1 MLCER
6 QYLDGGPARA
16 RRAKKKTRR
25 VNCDRRYEAME
36 VIAEIAKI
44 HVNLEEIA
52 ELEKRVLIP
61 TYDRL
66 PILAVR
72 GEGCI
77 LYDDRGKKYLDF
89 LGGLAVNALGYAHP
103 EILAVLRDESE
114 SLLHVSNLLYHRYQA
129 PLAEKL
135 ARLAGLDR
143 VFFAN
148 TGTEAIE
155 GAIKLSRAYARKR
168 YPSEPFERYEVLALE
183 NSFHGRTLGAL
194 SLTWPEK
201 YRKPFEPLLPGAK
214 FVRLNDVAHLRES
227 FTPRVAAVVVEVIQG
242 EGGVVELREAFLRA
256 AEELCRTNDALL
268 ICDEIQ
274 CGLGR
279 TGRLFAFTKHG
290 LKPDVVVVAKP
301 LAAGL
306 PLAAIIA
313 REEVAQAF
321 SPGSHG
327 STFAGGPLQC
337 RLALKVLEI
346 LERPG
351 FLERVREVGDY
362 FRRQLEKLQDELP
375 VIREVRGEGLLL
387 AAELSEPCKAV
398 VRQALEAGVLMN
410 CTQERVLRF
419 LPPLIL
425 ERHHVDELIA
435 ALRPILGRLGDSP
448 VADRKE
454 VHA

>member
-1 MLCER
+1 MN
-6 QYLDGGPARA
+6 LDQ
-16 RRAKKKTRR
+16 
-25 VNCDRRYEAME
+25 
-36 VIAEIAKI
+36 
-44 HVNLEEIA
+44 IA

-72 GEGCI
+72 GEGCY

-89 LGGLAVNALGYAHP
+89 LGGLAVNVLGYAHP
-103 EILAVLRDESE
+103 EVLAVLRDESE
-114 SLLHVSNLLYHRYQA
+114 TLLHVSNLLYHRYQA

-135 ARLAGLDR
+135 AKKAGLDR
-143 VFFAN
+143 VFLAN
-148 TGTEAIE
+148 TGTEVVE
-155 GAIKLSRAYARKR
+155 GAIKLARAYARKSR
-168 YPSEPFERYEVLALE
+168 PSAAFERFEILALE

-201 YRKPFEPLLPGAK
+201 YRKPFEPLLPGAR

-227 FTPRVAAVVVEVIQG
+227 FTPRVAALIVEVIQG
-242 EGGVVELREAFLRA
+242 EGGVMEVQEKFLKT
-256 AEELCRTNDALL
+256 AEELCRANDALL

-274 CGLGR
+274 CGMGR
-279 TGRLFAFTKHG
+279 TGRFFAFKERG
-290 LKPDVVVVAKP
+290 LRPDVVLVAKP

-313 REEVAQAF
+313 RDEVAQAF
-321 SPGSHG
+321 SPGLHG
-327 STFAGGPLQC
+327 STFGGGPLQC

-351 FLERVREVGDY
+351 FLENVQDVGAY
-362 FRRQLEKLQDELP
+362 FRWQLEKLRSELP
-375 VIREVRGEGLLL
+375 VVREIRGEGLIL
-387 AAELSEPCKAV
+387 AAELEVPCKPV
-398 VRQALEAGVLMN
+398 VRQALEMGFLMN

-419 LPPLIL
+419 LPPLII
-425 ERHHVDELIA
+425 ERRHVDELVA
-435 ALRPILGRLGDSP
+435 ALRLILGRLGNAP
-448 VADRKE
+448 VADKKE

>member
-1 MLCER
+1 MNFD
-6 QYLDGGPARA
+6 Q
-16 RRAKKKTRR
+16 
-25 VNCDRRYEAME
+25 
-36 VIAEIAKI
+36 
-44 HVNLEEIA
+44 IA
-52 ELEKRVLIP
+52 ELEKKVLIP

-89 LGGLAVNALGYAHP
+89 LGGLAVNALGYGHP
-103 EILAVLRDESE
+103 EILAVLRDERE
-114 SLLHVSNLLYHRYQA
+114 SLLHVSNLLYHPYQA

-135 ARLAGLDR
+135 ARGAGLDR

-148 TGTEAIE
+148 TGTEAVE
-155 GAIKLSRAYARKR
+155 GTIKLARAYARQR
-168 YPSEPFERYEVLALE
+168 HPAEPFEKFEILALE

-201 YRKPFEPLLPGAK
+201 YRKPFEPLLPGTK
-214 FVRLNDVAHLRES
+214 FVRLNDVAHLRER
-227 FTPRVAAVVVEVIQG
+227 FTPRIAALFVEVIQG
-242 EGGVVELREAFLRA
+242 EGGVVEVQEEFLKT
-256 AEELCRTNDALL
+256 AEELCRSNDALL

-279 TGRLFAFTKHG
+279 TGRFFAFEKYS
-290 LKPDVVVVAKP
+290 LRPDVVLVAKP

-306 PLAAIIA
+306 PLAALIA
-313 REEVAQAF
+313 RDAVAQAF
-321 SPGSHG
+321 TPGLHG

-337 RLALKVLEI
+337 RLALKLLEI

-351 FLERVREVGDY
+351 FLEHVREVGAY
-362 FRRQLEKLQDELP
+362 FRRRLEKLRAELP
-375 VIREVRGEGLLL
+375 LIREVRGEGLML
-387 AAELSEPCKAV
+387 AAELTVPCKAV
-398 VRQALEAGVLMN
+398 VREALEAGVLMN

-425 ERHHVDELIA
+425 EPHHVDELIS
-435 ALRPILGRLGDSP
+435 ALRPILGRLGDVP
-448 VADRKE
+448 VANKKE

>member
-1 MLCER
+1 MN
-6 QYLDGGPARA
+6 LDQ
-16 RRAKKKTRR
+16 
-25 VNCDRRYEAME
+25 
-36 VIAEIAKI
+36 
-44 HVNLEEIA
+44 IA

-66 PILAVR
+66 PILAMR
-72 GEGCI
+72 GEGCY

-89 LGGLAVNALGYAHP
+89 LGGLAVNVLGYAHP
-103 EILAVLRDESE
+103 EVLAVLRDESE

-135 ARLAGLDR
+135 AKKAGLDR
-143 VFFAN
+143 VFLAN
-148 TGTEAIE
+148 TGTEAVE
-155 GAIKLSRAYARKR
+155 GAIKLARAYARKTR
-168 YPSEPFERYEVLALE
+168 PSEAFERFEILALE

-201 YRKPFEPLLPGAK
+201 YRKPFEPLLPGAR

-227 FTPRVAAVVVEVIQG
+227 FTPRVAALIVEVIQG
-242 EGGVVELREAFLRA
+242 EGGVVEVQEKFLKT
-256 AEELCRTNDALL
+256 AEELCRANDALL

-274 CGLGR
+274 CGMGR
-279 TGRLFAFTKHG
+279 TGRFFAFKERG
-290 LKPDVVVVAKP
+290 LRPDVVLVAKP

-313 REEVAQAF
+313 RDEVAQAF
-321 SPGSHG
+321 SPGLHG
-327 STFAGGPLQC
+327 STFGGGPLQC

-351 FLERVREVGDY
+351 FLENVQEVGAY
-362 FRRQLEKLQDELP
+362 FRRQLEKLRSELP
-375 VIREVRGEGLLL
+375 VVREVRGEGLIL
-387 AAELSEPCKAV
+387 AAELEVPCKPV
-398 VRQALEAGVLMN
+398 VRQALEMGFLMN

-419 LPPLIL
+419 LPPLII
-425 ERHHVDELIA
+425 ERRHVDELVA
-435 ALRPILGRLGDSP
+435 ALRLILGRMGNAP
-448 VADRKE
+448 VADKKE